1 VIPRAARAV
10 LNATVEMNAGELRS
24 AIKRLLV
31 TELNLKG
38 RDPETIEDDG
48 PLFGGGLG
56 LDSLDALQ
64 LAMSI
69 EEKLG
74 VRIPEGDEA
83 RAVFRSVSA
92 IAEYV
97 AKVREA

>member
-1 VIPRAARAV
+1 MLAQAV
-10 LNATVEMNAGELRS
+10 LNGTGEMNVGELRS
-24 AIKRLLV
+24 LIKGLLV

-38 RDPETIEDDG
+38 RDPATIEDDA
-48 PLFGGGLG
+48 PLFGAGLG

-64 LAMSI
+64 LAMTI

-83 RAVFRSVSA
+83 RAIFKSVRA
-92 IAEYV
+92 IADHV
-97 AKVREA
+97 AKVRSA

>member
-1 VIPRAARAV
+1 V
-10 LNATVEMNAGELRS
+10 LNATAEMSAGELRS
-24 AIKRLLV
+24 TIKRLLV

-38 RDPETIEDDG
+38 RDPETIEDDS
-48 PLFGGGLG
+48 PLFGAGLG

-69 EEKLG
+69 EEQLG

-83 RAVFRSVSA
+83 RAVFKSVRA
-92 IAEYV
+92 IADYV
-97 AKVREA
+97 AKVRGA

>member
-1 VIPRAARAV
+1 MDTAPLRAQ
-10 LNATVEMNAGELRS
+10 L
-24 AIKRLLV
+24 KRMIV

-38 RDPETIEDDG
+38 RDPESIEDDAQ
-48 PLFGGGLG
+48 LFGGGLG

-69 EEKLG
+69 EEQMG

-83 RAVFRSVSA
+83 RAIFRSVRT
-92 IAEYV
+92 IAEHV
-97 AKVREA
+97 ARVRAG

>member
-1 VIPRAARAV
+1 M
-10 LNATVEMNAGELRS
+10 LNATAEMNAGELRT

-48 PLFGGGLG
+48 ALFGGGLG

-69 EEKLG
+69 EEQLG

-83 RAVFRSVSA
+83 RAVFKSVRA
-92 IAEYV
+92 IADYV
-97 AKVREA
+97 AKVRNA

>member
-1 VIPRAARAV
+1 
-10 LNATVEMNAGELRS
+10 MSDQDLRS
-24 AIKRLLV
+24 QIKRLIV
-31 TELNLKG
+31 SELNLKA
-38 RDPETIEDDG
+38 REPDSIEDDA
-48 PLFGGGLG
+48 PLFGAGLG

-74 VRIPEGDEA
+74 VRIPEGEEA
-83 RAVFRSVSA
+83 RAVFRSVRS

-97 AKVREA
+97 VKVRSA

>member
-1 VIPRAARAV
+1 MDPVQLRAD
-10 LNATVEMNAGELRS
+10 L
-24 AIKRLLV
+24 KRLIV

-38 RDPETIEDDG
+38 RDPESIEDDAA
-48 PLFGGGLG
+48 LFGAGLG

-74 VRIPEGDEA
+74 VRIPEGEEG
-83 RAVFRSVSA
+83 RAIFRSVRA
-92 IAEYV
+92 IADHV
-97 AKVREA
+97 AKVQGV

>member
-1 VIPRAARAV
+1 M
-10 LNATVEMNAGELRS
+10 LNATAEMSAGELRS
-24 AIKRLLV
+24 TIKRLLV

-38 RDPETIEDDG
+38 RDPETIEDDS
-48 PLFGGGLG
+48 PLFGAGLG

-69 EEKLG
+69 EEQLG

-83 RAVFRSVSA
+83 RAVFKSVRA
-92 IAEYV
+92 IADYV
-97 AKVREA
+97 AKVRGA

>member
-1 VIPRAARAV
+1 MSSPQLRA
-10 LNATVEMNAGELRS
+10 ELKKL
-24 AIKRLLV
+24 IV
-31 TELNLKG
+31 TELNLKH
-38 RDPETIEDDG
+38 RDPESIEDDA

-69 EEKLG
+69 EERFG

-83 RAVFRSVSA
+83 RQIFRSVRT
-92 IAEYV
+92 IADHV
-97 AKVREA
+97 ARVQVLPKVGQQG

>member
-1 VIPRAARAV
+1 MSTAA
-10 LNATVEMNAGELRS
+10 LREEV
-24 AIKRLLV
+24 KRLIV

-38 RDPETIEDDG
+38 RDPSTIDDDA

-74 VRIPEGDEA
+74 VRIPEGEEA
-83 RAVFRSVSA
+83 RSIFKSVGA
-92 IAEYV
+92 IADYV
-97 AKVREA
+97 AKARGEGP